1 MFDRYVKSK
10 KKSEDLK
17 IQIKKEERYFIS
29 KISVFFAVLLSVVS
43 LIGYFLVFS
52 QVNEFAD
59 LLQKEIL
66 NTDTISIYTKE
77 IFEFKKT
84 SYQIID
90 EAQYT
95 LELKDFSKE
104 SISKLIMEKIDIY
117 VTFGVLFF
125 TKLILSFS
133 WFFYLNKKM
142 TEINKIEDDND
153 FSILFVLVSSIY
165 FILSFLIIVSFLFSV
180 NDSLLSNSE
189 CLIEF
194 LYFASFFSSL
204 LILGN
209 LFFFFIVEEKSK
221 TKKEYIVNNKKKDA
235 SLDEHNDIL
244 FKKIC
249 KNSEELEKI
258 AEKASNDEYRKHEIE
273 IADDIFLHIK
283 QKKENKINAKERGQK
298 YKNIIN
304 NTKKEQENVKEQDH
318 VKMTTN

>member
-1 MFDRYVKSK
+1 MFDRYVKNK

-17 IQIKKEERYFIS
+17 TKNKKEERYFIS

-43 LIGYFLVFS
+43 LVGYFLVFS
-52 QVNEFAD
+52 QMNEFAD

-77 IFEFKKT
+77 IFEGKIT

-95 LELKDFSKE
+95 LEIKDFNKE
-104 SISKLIMEKIDIY
+104 TISKLMTEKINIY
-117 VTFGVLFF
+117 LAFGALFF

-133 WFFYLNKKM
+133 WFFYLSKKT
-142 TEINKIEDDND
+142 TEINVKEDDND
-153 FSILFVLVSSIY
+153 FSILFILVSLIY
-165 FILSFLIIVSFLFSV
+165 FIFSFFIIVCFLFSFE
-180 NDSLLSNSE
+180 SLLSNTE
-189 CLIEF
+189 FLIEF
-194 LYFASFFSSL
+194 LYAASFFSSL

-209 LFFFFIVEEKSK
+209 LFFFFIVEEKAE
-221 TKKEYIVNNKKKDA
+221 TKKENIINNKKKEI
-235 SLDEHNDIL
+235 SLEEHNNIL

-249 KNSEELEKI
+249 NNNEELEKI
-258 AEKASNDEYRKHEIE
+258 AEKASKDEYTKSEIE

-283 QKKENKINAKERGQK
+283 QKKENKVNAKERGDK

-304 NTKKEQENVKEQDH
+304 HTKKEQENVKEQDH